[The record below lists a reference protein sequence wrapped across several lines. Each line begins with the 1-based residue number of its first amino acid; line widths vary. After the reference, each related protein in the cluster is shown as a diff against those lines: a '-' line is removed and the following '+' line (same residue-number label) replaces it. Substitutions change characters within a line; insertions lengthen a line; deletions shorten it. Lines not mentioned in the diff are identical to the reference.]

1 MHITEK
7 KSLLTQGEK
16 RRNNG
21 SLESMDRSYRPI
33 NNNNNNNNNNKIFMA
48 RIQ

>member
-33 NNNNNNNNNNKIFMA
+33 NNNTKIFIA